1 MSLQVGDIGPEFALY
16 SSEKNLIRLQDLR
29 GKSVV
34 LLFYPLAFT
43 STCTKELCS
52 TRDDMAIYNELDAV
66 VLGISID
73 TPQSLARYKADNQ
86 FNFLLLSDFN
96 KQVIR
101 AYDVVYEEWSLG
113 MRGVGKRAVFLV
125 DPEGFIRYMEVLENA
140 SLMPDLEG
148 LQLAL
153 RNVQVARPY

>member
-1 MSLQVGDIGPEFALY
+1 MSLHVGDIAPEFALY
-16 SSEKNLIRLQDLR
+16 SSEKDLIRLQDLR
-29 GKSVV
+29 GKNVV

-52 TRDDMAIYNELDAV
+52 TRYDMAVYNELDAV

-73 TPQSLARYKADNQ
+73 TSQSLARYKADNQ

-125 DPEGFIRYMEVLENA
+125 DPEGYIRYMEVLENA
-140 SLMPDLEG
+140 SLMPDLEE
-148 LQLAL
+148 LQSAL
-153 RNVQVARPY
+153 RKLQVARQY

>member
-1 MSLQVGDIGPEFALY
+1 MPLHVGDKAPEFALW
-16 SSEKNLIRLQDLR
+16 SSEKQLIRLQDFR
-29 GKSVV
+29 GKHVV

-43 STCTKELCS
+43 STCTRELCA
-52 TRDDMAIYNELDAV
+52 TRDDMAIYNDLDAV

-73 TPQSLARYKADNQ
+73 TPHSLARYKDENQ
-86 FNFLLLSDFN
+86 FNFTLLSDFN

-101 AYDVVYEEWSLG
+101 AYDVVYEEWNMG

-140 SLMPDLEG
+140 SLMPDLQA
-148 LQLAL
+148 LQTAL
-153 RNVQVARPY
+153 RNVQVA